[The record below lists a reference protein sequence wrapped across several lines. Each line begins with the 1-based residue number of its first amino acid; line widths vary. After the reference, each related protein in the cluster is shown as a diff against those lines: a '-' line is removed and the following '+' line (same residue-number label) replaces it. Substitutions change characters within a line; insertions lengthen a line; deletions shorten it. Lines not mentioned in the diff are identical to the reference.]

1 MKSKTFYK
9 SRSNQ
14 NLSNFKK
21 KNNLSLKYTNTFIF
35 GKRELELLQTENA
48 KSLKRKESIFH
59 TLEYNSK
66 SKNPKKSIFEKNNF
80 FTINSFSSFSSN
92 TKRKL
97 SLKKSHLYNLKKNS
111 IPKLFL
117 TEEALLQNK
126 IIKKSETKNLSEQN
140 FFKTEMSDI
149 YQKQKQSKNS
159 INFLRSME
167 KDLKEYR
174 ARNKDNNLINKK
186 NEKLQ
191 LHNKLKSRRGF
202 ITNLNKYKYLEYLTK
217 LQKEREKEKR
227 ENKNNELIHVQEKL
241 NSLKD
246 ILKLFSFNFINGISD
261 YLRHLDSMKNHEY
274 TKNTN
279 LLKEKNR
286 IKREIVQ
293 INIDIEKVKQKKEEI
308 LRWVYLQIKV
318 KERKLILPIYYKKI
332 IEANKAELL
341 YMEEKFDDNFNHFD
355 IKRERG
361 DKKRAQKLK
370 RSYLHNN
377 SNSKN
382 LKIDNDTFDKKNK
395 NKFLYRSQKTVFNRM
410 TKKEFN
416 LIENHSFEKSGKNKS
431 KSKMKIFFNDI
442 NNKKLKKEFDFLS
455 KDEFNKIVF
464 WKFRP
469 IYQTVDEFME
479 SLNCLDSENILLIE
493 HYNELQFKIYT
504 LRQELVK
511 LINSRDIYDLKIE
524 EQLIKQTSLLEKLK
538 NKYNKILKI
547 YEQINGKNNN
557 NANKNNKNEN
567 SKGFSE
573 KDINKLYNKIN
584 IIFDN
589 CKSLNNQKLSD
600 LIYNIKSEETKEG
613 EMLYLIEY
621 IECILDFLFEKI
633 SFCNRDKNLRK
644 KVHEEKIKIERQ
656 HRLEKPNLQRI
667 EDRKKYINLIKKII
681 KRSQKQYITPT
692 RHLDLIHYDFRKL
705 VKNKNKKEE
714 IIDDFPNLDE
724 FIENPNIINNNDE
737 NILNNE

>member
-1 MKSKTFYK
+1 M
-9 SRSNQ
+9 
-14 NLSNFKK
+14 
-21 KNNLSLKYTNTFIF
+21 
-35 GKRELELLQTENA
+35 
-48 KSLKRKESIFH
+48 
-59 TLEYNSK
+59 
-66 SKNPKKSIFEKNNF
+66 
-80 FTINSFSSFSSN
+80 
-92 TKRKL
+92 
-97 SLKKSHLYNLKKNS
+97 
-111 IPKLFL
+111 
-117 TEEALLQNK
+117 
-126 IIKKSETKNLSEQN
+126 
-140 FFKTEMSDI
+140 
-149 YQKQKQSKNS
+149 
-159 INFLRSME
+159 
-167 KDLKEYR
+167 
-174 ARNKDNNLINKK
+174 
-186 NEKLQ
+186 
-191 LHNKLKSRRGF
+191 
-202 ITNLNKYKYLEYLTK
+202 EYLTK

-227 ENKNNELIHVQEKL
+227 ENKNNELIHIKQKL

-261 YLRHLDSMKNHEY
+261 YLRHLDSLKNHEY

-370 RSYLHNN
+370 RSYIHNN
-377 SNSKN
+377 SQSKN

-479 SLNCLDSENILLIE
+479 NLNFLSFENVQLLE
-493 HYNELQFKIYT
+493 YYNELQFKIYC

-511 LINSRDIYDLKIE
+511 VFNSRDKYDFKLD
-524 EQLIKQTSLLEKLK
+524 EQLKQKTSDLEKIR
-538 NKYNKILKI
+538 NKYKLILKT
-547 YEQINGKNNN
+547 YEKI
-557 NANKNNKNEN
+557 NEN
-567 SKGFSE
+567 KSINKKKKDRKESSKGFNE
-573 KDINKLYNKIN
+573 KGINKLYNKLN
-584 IIFDN
+584 EIFDN
-589 CKSLNNQKLSD
+589 CKIINNPQLTE
-600 LIYNIKSEETKEG
+600 LIYYNIKTEKTKEG
-613 EMLYLIEY
+613 EMIYLIEY
-621 IECILDFLFEKI
+621 IECTLDFLFEKI
-633 SFCNRDKNLRK
+633 SLYNRDENLK
-644 KVHEEKIKIERQ
+644 TKVCEEKIKIEKQ
-656 HRLEKPNLQRI
+656 HRMEKPNKQKL
-667 EDRKKYINLIKKII
+667 EDRKKYINLIIKVMKK
-681 KRSQKQYITPT
+681 SQQQYIIPT
-692 RHLDLIHYDFRKL
+692 RPLDLIHYDFRKL
-705 VKNKNKKEE
+705 GRYKKKK
-714 IIDDFPNLDE
+714 ILKIDDFPNLGD
-724 FIENPNIINNNDE
+724 FVENPNIIN
-737 NILNNE
+737 